1 MTVASITEISAISD
15 QSFEDAIK
23 TGINRTTK
31 TLRGVK
37 GCWVKDMNVFIENG
51 NITGYEVNM
60 EVTFVLEDASQGSGV
75 SEDVACDTLTAGRT
89 VPVEERPEVGGV

>member
-1 MTVASITEISAISD
+1 MTVASVTEISAVSD

-23 TGINRTTK
+23 TGINRATK
-31 TLRGVK
+31 TLRGVE

-51 NITGYEVNM
+51 NITSYKVNM
-60 EVTFVLEDASQGSGV
+60 EVTFVLEDAAQGSGMPQ
-75 SEDVACDTLTAGRT
+75 DVASDTLTAGRT